1 MERSRRQTH
10 PVAIVWFAE
19 DIEVVSA
26 GRGVPQPG
34 LVKLRMVGGISIGPH
49 HSRADDI
56 PFVLVEGGGHLTEC
70 GSWDGDFDVVVRAGR
85 RADEQVQGVEGQSP
99 EIRR

>member
-1 MERSRRQTH
+1 
-10 PVAIVWFAE
+10 
-19 DIEVVSA
+19 
-26 GRGVPQPG
+26 
-34 LVKLRMVGGISIGPH
+34 
-49 HSRADDI
+49 
-56 PFVLVEGGGHLTEC
+56 VEGGGHLTEC